1 MRISHQTSSHMSIW
15 LTLALLSGLL
25 GGCAGMDSRG
35 ELPTVASVDLARY
48 AGTWY
53 EIARLP
59 MWFQR
64 HCVDSKAV
72 YAVRPDGRV
81 GVHNE
86 CVTDD
91 GGLAMADGVATVVD
105 TKTNARLMVVFDNW
119 FARLFGSSREGNYW
133 ILDLDPEYRTVL
145 VGTPDRRYL
154 WMLARAPQI
163 DDATYRKL
171 VHLARGFG
179 YPVEQLIR
187 DRRPGSSS

>member
-1 MRISHQTSSHMSIW
+1 MNIW

-25 GGCAGMDSRG
+25 GGCAGMESKGD
-35 ELPTVASVDLARY
+35 LPTAASVDLSRY

-72 YAVRPDGRV
+72 YTVRSDGRV

-91 GGLAMADGVATVVD
+91 GGLVMADGVATVVD
-105 TKTNARLMVVFDNW
+105 AKTNARLMVVFDNW

-154 WMLARAPQI
+154 WILARAPEI
-163 DDATYRKL
+163 DEVTYRKL

-187 DRRPGSSS
+187 DRRPVPSS

>member
-1 MRISHQTSSHMSIW
+1 MSWSVPSKVLLTIW
-15 LTLALLSGLL
+15 CGLWLLGGLL
-25 GGCAGMDSRG
+25 GGCAGVDSKG
-35 ELPTVASVDLARY
+35 DVSTVASVDLSRY

-72 YAVRPDGRV
+72 YTLRPEGAV

-86 CVTDD
+86 CVTDAGRID
-91 GGLAMADGVATVVD
+91 QIEGVATVVD
-105 TKTNARLMVVFDNW
+105 VRTNAKLNVAFDNW

-133 ILDLDPEYRTVL
+133 ILDLDAEYRTAV

-154 WMLARAPQI
+154 WILARAPQL
-163 DDATYRKL
+163 DEASYRRL
-171 VHLARGFG
+171 VDVGRRFG
-179 YPVEQLIR
+179 YPTDKLIR
-187 DRRPGSSS
+187 DRRPVP

>member
-1 MRISHQTSSHMSIW
+1 MNIW
-15 LTLALLSGLL
+15 LMLVLLSGLL

-91 GGLAMADGVATVVD
+91 GGLATADGVATVVD

-163 DDATYRKL
+163 DEATYRKL
-171 VHLARGFG
+171 VHLTRGFG

-187 DRRPGSSS
+187 DRRP